1 MVIKYREN
9 NMLKFF
15 IIEKNLK
22 KTINIMTMFIMGK
35 CEVEHKKVLYRMLKS
50 GENNE
55 MEYGME

>member
-1 MVIKYREN
+1 
-9 NMLKFF
+9 MLKFF